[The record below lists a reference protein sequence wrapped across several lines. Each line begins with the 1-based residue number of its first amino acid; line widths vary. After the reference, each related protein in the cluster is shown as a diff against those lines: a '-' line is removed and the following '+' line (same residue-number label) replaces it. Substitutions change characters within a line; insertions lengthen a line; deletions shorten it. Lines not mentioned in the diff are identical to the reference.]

1 MTTPETPPQNPT
13 PPPTPAGDGFPA
25 AGPPSEGP
33 PRPPGPGGGG
43 FGGPRPGGPP
53 RDRDRDRGGRPGGRR
68 YFPRRKVCFFC
79 ANKDT
84 VIDYKAAEGLRRYI
98 SERGRIEPRRKTGT
112 CAKHQRTLSNQIK
125 RARQV
130 GLLPFTTDRSRN
142 PVPVTRDR

>member
-1 MTTPETPPQNPT
+1 MTTQ
-13 PPPTPAGDGFPA
+13 A
-25 AGPPSEGP
+25 SEGSQSGEQS
-33 PRPPGPGGGG
+33 RPPGPGGGG
-43 FGGPRPGGPP
+43 PGGPRPGGGGD
-53 RDRDRDRGGRPGGRR
+53 RNRGGDRDQGGRPGGRR

-84 VIDYKAAEGLRRYI
+84 VIDYKIVEGLRRYV

-130 GLLPFTTDRSRN
+130 GLLAFTTDRTPN
-142 PVPVTRDR
+142 PTPVTRDR